1 MNSIT
6 TFAILALAA
15 MTWAATPSVTSGDQE
30 IGIEVDCTKYNIT
43 SDGIACTKE
52 WAPICGMDL
61 KTYSN
66 ECMFCFLNRKKGS
79 QLRKLHNNE
88 CREVE
93 CTTYSEICTMEY
105 MPHCGSDGTVYG
117 NRCSFCNAVVMSRGT
132 LYFVKYGPCSES
144 P

>member
-15 MTWAATPSVTSGDQE
+15 MTWAVTPPVSSGDQE
-30 IGIEVDCTKYNIT
+30 IGIEVNCTKYNIKGT
-43 SDGIACTKE
+43 GIACTKI
-52 WAPICGMDL
+52 WSPICGIDK

-66 ECMFCFLNRKKGS
+66 ECMFCFLNSDKGS
-79 QLRKLHNNE
+79 QLRKLHDNE

-105 MPHCGSDGTVYG
+105 IPHCGSDGIVYG
-117 NRCSFCNAVVMSRGT
+117 NRCAFCNAVVKSRGT